1 MDNFKLSKLLISSEY
16 KKINVNVTVKSRII
30 KDESERNKGEH
41 LLRIENDRDMKGLY
55 GQGKIGGLLVR
66 INAKYLSNILNG
78 RDDNTLPHEF
88 GHTLGLLHVDGL
100 DAYFMGLFTPNQYM
114 NRMEQSK
121 DPYNMM
127 FSGKSPYMNDKK
139 SVKINLNQLQIIIN
153 NIRNNKVNHE

>member
-1 MDNFKLSKLLISSEY
+1 
-16 KKINVNVTVKSRII
+16 
-30 KDESERNKGEH
+30 
-41 LLRIENDRDMKGLY
+41 
-55 GQGKIGGLLVR
+55 
-66 INAKYLSNILNG
+66 
-78 RDDNTLPHEF
+78 
-88 GHTLGLLHVDGL
+88 
-100 DAYFMGLFTPNQYM
+100 M